1 MPPYV
6 LPFPRLVIEVFSD
19 NATTHG
25 PSTLK
30 AVIHDAVKVGWS
42 QYSRFPSSA
51 FFSLRQSST
60 HNADIVPGLDHVRVW
75 YINDATGYGPVLVF
89 AGRIGDPD
97 ESGDDVVWTAWSY
110 LAELA
115 LSRSGYKV
123 EYKSKQIAAVVT
135 QEWSRDDAL
144 AAIAGNPYRGYG
156 AKVRRPTPSE
166 GIKSTLNFVA
176 TGTIQNPKAS
186 DGTSEM
192 LTDPIFG
199 VIDVPRLLLMFDL
212 TEIGRANTTQ
222 NTTFEITHATSPTF
236 NFWRD
241 RGSLVTG
248 QRLTFPGVVKDFR
261 YVPGVLDIRN
271 DLATIG
277 TKNGVAVE
285 VKARQQTGTYGYDSF
300 GLRQDT
306 FTIKTLSGYPK
317 LTEEASK
324 SSAQVS
330 ITQRAVKE
338 ASTLTRLLQLD
349 VRHQFFEPFDG
360 WSIEDTIKVQ
370 ASRGRTA
377 IDANYRIVG
386 VRGILDDRGYDQAL
400 FLTLPVT

>member
-6 LPFPRLVIEVFSD
+6 LPFPRIVLEVFSD
-19 NATTHG
+19 DATTHG

-30 AVIHDAVKVGWS
+30 AVIHDAVKIGWS
-42 QYSRFPSSA
+42 WYSRFPSSC
-51 FFSLRQSST
+51 FFTLRQSST
-60 HNADIVPGLDHVRVW
+60 HNVDIVPGLDHLRAW

-89 AGRIGDPD
+89 NGRIGDPD
-97 ESGDDVVWTAWSY
+97 ESGDDVIWTAWSY

-115 LSRSGYKV
+115 LSRSGYQV
-123 EYKSKQIAAVVT
+123 YYKTKQLSVVVT
-135 QEWSRDDAL
+135 DEWSKDDAS
-144 AAIAGNPYRGYG
+144 GKFRGYG
-156 AKVRRPTPSE
+156 AKVRRPNASS
-166 GIKSTLNFVA
+166 GIKSLLNHVA

-192 LTDPIFG
+192 LTDPAFG

-222 NTTFEITHATSPTF
+222 NTTFEISRSTSPTF

-241 RGSLVTG
+241 RGTAITT

-277 TKNGVAVE
+277 TKAGKNIEVVAQ
-285 VKARQQTGTYGYDSF
+285 QQTGTYGYDSF

-317 LTEEASK
+317 LADDASK

-338 ASTLTRLLQLD
+338 ASTLTRALQLD
-349 VRHQFFEPFDG
+349 VRHQLFEPFDG
-360 WSIEDTIKVQ
+360 WDIEDTITVQ

-377 IDANYRIVG
+377 IDTAYRIVG
-386 VRGILDDRGYDQAL
+386 ARGVLDDQGYDQSI
-400 FLTLPVT
+400 FLTLPVS